1 MPAMPTTA
9 GIAVALT
16 LLLAPAARAQVSTPP
31 RPAVPPDATVVS
43 RVDEFMNAEVK
54 VNGFTGA
61 VLLARKGVPVVAKG
75 LAMANIEWQI
85 PNTPQTKFRLGSIT
99 KQFTSM
105 AIMQLQQMQD
115 QLSRQQGIIEELQND
130 VSRMKQEN
138 LERYQD
144 LDRRINSGAAPAATP
159 DNSSGG
165 GASSTSPD
173 AAAGAAAQQP
183 AASSEPGDPAKEKL
197 YYDAAFDLIKQKDFD
212 KASQAFNAFLR
223 KYPNSQY
230 AGNAQ
235 YWLGEVNLA
244 KGDLPAASQA
254 FAQVSQ
260 KYPKHSKVPDSLYK
274 LADVERRMGHT
285 DKVKGILQ
293 QVITQYPGTSAA
305 QLAQRD
311 LQKL

>member
-1 MPAMPTTA
+1 MRMCRR
-9 GIAVALT
+9 AVTVLALS
-16 LLLAPAARAQVSTPP
+16 LPLVAW
-31 RPAVPPDATVVS
+31 
-43 RVDEFMNAEVK
+43 AE
-54 VNGFTGA
+54 
-61 VLLARKGVPVVAKG
+61 VPVVDDNAG
-75 LAMANIEWQI
+75 YSGASSYPPSGYGTNGAYAGGGVTAPASAQGQL
-85 PNTPQTKFRLGSIT
+85 F
-99 KQFTSM
+99 
-105 AIMQLQQMQD
+105 MQLQQMQD

-130 VSRMKQEN
+130 VARMKQES

-144 LDRRINSGAAPAATP
+144 LDRRIGTGAPAPEAP
-159 DNSSGG
+159 QNSPAGG
-165 GASSTSPD
+165 EAAG
-173 AAAGAAAQQP
+173 AAAGAAAAQPP

-197 YYDAAFDLIKQKDFD
+197 YYDAAFDLIKAKDFD

-244 KGDLPAASQA
+244 KGDLQAAGQA
-254 FAQVSQ
+254 FAKVSQ
-260 KYPKHSKVPDSLYK
+260 LYPKHNKVPDSLYK
-274 LADVERRMGHT
+274 LADVERRLGHT
-285 DKVKGILQ
+285 DRVKGILQ

>member
-1 MPAMPTTA
+1 
-9 GIAVALT
+9 
-16 LLLAPAARAQVSTPP
+16 
-31 RPAVPPDATVVS
+31 
-43 RVDEFMNAEVK
+43 
-54 VNGFTGA
+54 
-61 VLLARKGVPVVAKG
+61 
-75 LAMANIEWQI
+75 
-85 PNTPQTKFRLGSIT
+85 
-99 KQFTSM
+99 
-105 AIMQLQQMQD
+105 MQLQQMQD

-165 GASSTSPD
+165 GASNAAPD

-183 AASSEPGDPAKEKL
+183 AGSSQPGDPAKEKL

-244 KGDLPAASQA
+244 KGDLQGASQA

-260 KYPKHSKVPDSLYK
+260 KYLKHSKVPDSLYK

-293 QVITQYPGTSAA
+293 QVVTQYPGTSAA

>member
-1 MPAMPTTA
+1 MRMCRR
-9 GIAVALT
+9 AVTVLALS
-16 LLLAPAARAQVSTPP
+16 LPLVAW
-31 RPAVPPDATVVS
+31 
-43 RVDEFMNAEVK
+43 AE
-54 VNGFTGA
+54 
-61 VLLARKGVPVVAKG
+61 VPVVDDNAG
-75 LAMANIEWQI
+75 YSGASSYPPAGYGTNGAYAGGGVTAPASAQGQL
-85 PNTPQTKFRLGSIT
+85 FL
-99 KQFTSM
+99 
-105 AIMQLQQMQD
+105 QLQQMQD

-130 VSRMKQEN
+130 VARMKQES

-144 LDRRINSGAAPAATP
+144 LDRRIGTGAPAEAP
-159 DNSSGG
+159 QNSPAGG
-165 GASSTSPD
+165 E
-173 AAAGAAAQQP
+173 AAAGAAAGAAAAQAP

-197 YYDAAFDLIKQKDFD
+197 YYDAAFDLIKAKDFD

-244 KGDLPAASQA
+244 KGDLQAAGQA
-254 FAQVSQ
+254 FAKVSQ
-260 KYPKHSKVPDSLYK
+260 LYPKHNKVPDSLYK
-274 LADVERRMGHT
+274 LADVERRLGHT
-285 DKVKGILQ
+285 DRVKGILQ

>member
-1 MPAMPTTA
+1 
-9 GIAVALT
+9 
-16 LLLAPAARAQVSTPP
+16 
-31 RPAVPPDATVVS
+31 
-43 RVDEFMNAEVK
+43 
-54 VNGFTGA
+54 
-61 VLLARKGVPVVAKG
+61 
-75 LAMANIEWQI
+75 
-85 PNTPQTKFRLGSIT
+85 
-99 KQFTSM
+99 
-105 AIMQLQQMQD
+105 MQLQQMQD
-115 QLSRQQGIIEELQND
+115 QISRQQGIIEELQND

-144 LDRRINSGAAPAATP
+144 LDRRISSGAAPAATP
-159 DNSSGG
+159 DNSSTG
-165 GASSTSPD
+165 GANNAATG
-173 AAAGAAAQQP
+173 AAAGASAAQPP

-244 KGDLPAASQA
+244 KGDLQGASQA
-254 FAQVSQ
+254 FAEVGQ